1 MSIRTTLAK
10 RVARFARGSG
20 KSHLGAGPARRHLS
34 SRSLNVECLEQRAL
48 LTAAPVGDAL
58 LNDLLF
64 TAGNGAPAPGDSG
77 EAGTRVLVFDLFDGT
92 WSDAE
97 KDSTSTEDDDLCW
110 AATASNM
117 LEWTAWGFVNNM
129 FKADQFLDYFEE
141 HWKDV
146 GQFTQNALTWWFDG
160 AGTYGGDVDVA
171 GGGFH
176 PTYNPAT
183 YVHVEPNDANV
194 MSFISQYT
202 ALGSGMGV
210 WVHDGFSHEVTV
222 WGYNYDP
229 AYTPA
234 DPEYYLGLWITDSD
248 DNKGHPNANTAPN
261 DLHYYTV
268 EWDDTNS
275 RWMFDGYDAAAWLEE
290 AVALDRYSNGVIT
303 VNGDQDSVDQADNIN
318 VALDATGMYL
328 EVRING
334 ALEISTLFSQ
344 VSEINV
350 LGWGGNDNLT
360 VDWANG
366 NPIPV
371 GGFFYDGG
379 TGGDDALTVIGDGS
393 GSGSYLPAPVAGEG
407 TVNIGGSAIHFTGL
421 EPVIVNG
428 LSELTFITPNSNDVL
443 TIDSP
448 AAGQNRV
455 SGTSGGVPFEALTF
469 LNVGHVKVDAA
480 TNDTALGSPNDS
492 VTFTSDLV
500 AAGLVSFTV
509 ETGDG
514 NDTITA
520 TPVTAMP
527 LTLLAGAGDDTIT
540 GGSGADRID
549 GGAGNDVAVGGP
561 GADRFF
567 GGDDS
572 DVFTWNP
579 GDGSDLLEGGAN
591 EADRLVFNGSAA
603 VETFHLYADTVDP
616 SRFSLFR
623 DVGSVLMDVA
633 GFEEIDLSTLG
644 GVDQI
649 TVGRSQVA
657 GNPLSTLETTDVK
670 VVDINVGGEDGA
682 ADIVNVDGRTVADH
696 IAATVPAAGLVA
708 IEGLPYDINIAG
720 AALPDDLLAIR
731 GNEGDDAITTGAGL
745 EGVIRLNLAGDAGA
759 DTLDVSATVA
769 NALASVSLDGGAG
782 DDLLIGGAGNETMD
796 GSGGDDTFVGNGGT
810 DAVGGGVA
818 GLIGDTIRVLGTP
831 GSDIIS
837 LVLNASGHLLATING
852 LTTTFTN
859 FIGGPI
865 AASSVERIAVDG
877 GAGAD
882 QLTVDST
889 NGAIPIFVSY
899 DGGADSDSLVLTGGT
914 ATSNVYS
921 PGPNPGQG
929 TSTAVIGGVTQTV
942 SFSNIEP
949 LVDLVAGP
957 LAVNATPADNAI
969 SYAQTPGDPT
979 RGRVTV
985 DNLEYIDFSAKTTL
999 TINALGGSDTISL
1012 NNASTPT
1019 GLTGITVNGGDPSGS
1034 DRLVVNGAAATVSV
1048 TLDTQTI
1055 AGATGAGGAVPVVF
1069 GAIEELHVTA
1079 GASTTLSLSNTSGAN
1094 PIEYIYTPGAAVDA
1108 GTIQNSVVPV
1118 SFTGFGAGAVL
1129 DFNGDGLDGNDSLVV
1144 NGTGA
1149 IDHFVVAGATS
1160 DVTLTTAGLARAQ
1173 ITHGNIENLT
1183 LNGLGADDRFFVT
1196 GAVSLTSL
1204 LLDGGGPSGSDAA
1217 SLTADGASPATLTF
1231 SAIPGTAA
1239 LSGGG
1244 LSGVS
1249 VAGMEIVDLDAGGV
1263 APTIAATGGDDD
1275 VTVTVLTADAG
1286 KVERGL
1292 AVQQAGQ
1299 VQGEILAPTVNYSNT
1314 GAGGVNIDLDAGE
1327 DTLVVVGNASPQTF
1341 AVGAAAVSIDDAPNG
1356 VGSDGLVN
1364 FSHAESLAVFGLEGN
1379 DRFDVTP
1386 VVIPIFVDGGDPI
1399 GTTAGDLINI
1409 IFGGLV
1415 MFEAGPEV
1423 DEGGFVAGGNARVS
1437 FDHIEEALLDAT
1449 CALIVGTNADDDI
1462 TVIARNQLANPAQ
1475 FAGADGFQDFTTSVN
1490 NGIQILWLDTP
1501 NLYIDARGGDDDIVL
1516 RTRAP
1521 NAADW
1526 DVDVR
1531 VVGGPPSAATGA
1543 QGDVVEVETPYAID
1557 SVFWRAS
1564 GSETGELLL
1573 DEDGD
1578 GVYSQLSSDS
1588 RIQILSEFLVD
1599 CDGDLVNEY
1608 RSSPGGV
1615 EGLVYDGEAGNDRLT
1630 VAGTASA
1637 DTIVH
1642 TPGSAADE
1650 GAVRVDLLLGI
1661 AYQNLGAT
1669 AVLTVDGGAGAD
1681 RLVARGTAGSDSLA
1695 VAATSGAVTLS
1706 SAIGAHLAIQ
1716 TASVANLTLDAFEG
1730 DDRFVINNPQAYGE
1744 IRIEGGGPGHSDVLT
1759 VNGAAAVDEAFSVSP
1774 GFANGDGTVSV
1785 NLLAV
1790 PYTGIEHVLLDAN
1803 AGDADTLLVNDD
1815 SADNLWLVKAGPTV
1829 GDRIQIDARESID
1842 YDDFQDVTLTNGFG
1856 VDRFEVHP
1864 TDLIGFSGTF
1874 TVNGNAATPIDDVL
1888 ELVATD
1894 GNDSVT
1900 STATAVAVNGVA
1912 ITAGANLAELRVRTL
1927 GGDDVIDL
1935 DLNLAGVRK
1944 TIDAGEGNDI
1954 VDMSGTVDA
1963 NIFGG
1968 DGDDYLIGSPL
1979 ADFIDGGRGN
1989 DTLIALAGADVLYGG
2004 EGDDILD
2011 GDAGADQMFGGDG
2024 SDTFLWD
2031 PGDGSDLIEGGAGDV
2046 DVMAFNGSSGDEVF
2060 TLNAVG
2066 GRLEFLR
2073 SLGSIDMDVADVE
2086 QVDVN
2091 RDFTFTAV
2099 LDQAQEVPAPIA
2111 VPGAAGTATMRFNSA
2126 NNTFDLDLFVQ
2137 GLSGPITS
2145 SHLHVAPPGAAGPAV
2160 VNLGDQ
2166 TAYIASGGGF
2176 RRIVRGLAFPAANI
2190 ADLLSGNIYVNVHTA
2205 LNPAGE
2211 IRSQMNLAAANATGA
2226 DTFVVNDITQT
2237 DVRVVNLNLGADG
2250 LAAGDQ
2256 VTVNG
2261 RTVADDI
2268 LITAA
2273 AGAVNVAGLEYDVN
2287 VRGSV
2292 AAETDRLVVNGN
2304 DDDDRIKAAAG
2315 VEATILITL
2324 NGGLG
2329 DDQLSADALLI
2340 GGPGDDFLEGGA
2352 GADVLQGGPGEDTLI
2367 GGGGADLIDGGE
2379 DFDTIL
2385 VRGTLGNDLI
2395 DVFQPAPPV
2404 VNFTLNVTVGGVL
2417 DVDTIVAAGAVPSV
2431 EQVLI
2436 EASAGDD
2443 LIRVGVAD
2451 AYTDLNLAN
2460 GVAAQTLRFTV
2471 HGGEPNASDRLIVRD
2486 DGLGDLVLYRKGTD
2500 GRSGSVTVG
2509 AAAPVVFSEVERLDV
2524 TPLDNVD
2531 INGNGDTG
2539 TDGQGRLIVFAPDPF
2554 ELNDTRRVSTAFDFL
2569 SRVAVHPTID
2579 PGGIP
2584 NAFGPGQNVPGDED
2598 WFEFVAPKTS
2608 TFRFDLLFEAI
2619 PVLANGREGLPGDGE
2634 LTLEIYGINSVTNNL
2649 ELLASGLPIPADGGV
2664 YAPIGTEAGQSYF
2677 ARVRGAIPLGE
2688 NVSAAVNLYDL
2699 QIVETDLF
2707 GPQVVDVYISAVPAY
2722 NLFGDAKPISPTP
2735 LTRAIT
2741 IDIIDRPGREP
2752 GFLYEALNEAIAS
2765 QPGHYLLVGDHSGVI
2780 PIQEVIVTNLPVLA
2794 PINGTLSAV
2803 TNAGRF
2809 ASTTAALLDVND
2821 DHVGATLRFTSGAL
2835 AGEERFITD
2844 YIVGPGA
2851 TRTFVFQDPFP
2862 ALPAV
2867 GDNFILV
2874 SPAEARIQLIFEDPG
2889 EFATA
2894 LADDRFT
2901 LTIADN
2907 LVDPPGN
2914 NLDGESNAIE
2924 PHAQPSFRLDLNGDG
2939 LVDHSG
2945 DGVPGGDFVARF
2957 TIDTRAEI
2965 AVWAA
2970 GSIYVDGNGNFLFD
2984 TQNSDDFTNRDF
2996 SFTLGFASDY
3006 IFAGNF
3012 ATNLGAAAD
3021 GFAKIAAY
3029 GLIGNSYRWLIDTN
3043 NDSVVDAVRTESL
3056 SVIGVPVAGNFD
3068 GNAAN
3073 GDEIGLFTGTQWWL
3087 DTDHD
3092 FLISDQ
3098 SPLPAVPSAA
3108 NPPAGLPIVGDFDGD
3123 GIDDLGVWHQDVF
3136 SVDLS
3141 SIGGITGITDRR
3153 FNFGLIGVRERPIA
3167 ADFDGDRIDDIGL
3180 WVPDR
3185 GGATDD
3191 ELGEWLILI
3200 SDGRSIVDRI
3210 VPDPD
3215 YPPGTFKVA
3224 FTPLPLGR
3232 DIFAQFG
3239 DEFAV
3244 PLVGNFDPP
3253 IGSASAS
3260 IADTMPTTG
3269 TAGNDELLIT
3279 PAGAGQWNVTLRTNI
3294 VGGVAETE
3302 QTFLIDDS
3310 SLTVNFNGLGGDDT
3324 INIVLTSGR
3333 EQIKLNSTGGS
3344 VVGDG
3349 FTIDLAP
3356 LSVENYLIDAAGN
3369 KTDVAQLYGTAAA
3382 DEVTATDSWVE
3393 LVGPGYHL
3401 RVDNAEYVHAYP
3413 MENPTVN
3420 YKTDTAIDK
3429 AYLYDS
3435 YRSERFKADELQ
3447 GVLTGTDRY
3456 RRARYFD
3463 EVYAHFDNGGN
3474 DQAVFE
3480 DTKNN
3485 DLFEARNGLA
3495 KLSSGNLVR
3504 QVEGDFS
3511 KVTAWARAGRSRGVD
3526 ELRLTGSMSNDTLRV
3541 LASKTE
3547 IYDTPENYRI
3557 IGRLF
3562 EKLYVDVGAQGFDRA
3577 FVWGT
3582 AGDERVEAQATNRH
3596 VMMYDING
3604 VDPRLLAELL
3614 QFDHVRITGNGGSD
3628 EADPAP
3634 GTFPWLEILP

>member
-1 MSIRTTLAK
+1 MSIRTTLSK

-20 KSHLGAGPARRHLS
+20 KSQFRAGPARRHHS
-34 SRSLNVECLEQRAL
+34 SRSLNLECLEQRAL

-64 TAGNGAPAPGDSG
+64 TAGNGAPAPGDSAA
-77 EAGTRVLVFDLFDGT
+77 AGTRVLVFDLFDGT

-183 YVHVEPNDANV
+183 YIHVEPNDANV

-480 TNDTALGSPNDS
+480 TNDAVLGSPNDS

-527 LTLLAGAGDDTIT
+527 LTLLAGAGDDTII

-549 GGAGNDVAVGGP
+549 AGAGNDVAVGGP

-567 GGDDS
+567 GGDGS

-579 GDGSDLLEGGAN
+579 GDGSDLLEGGAD
-591 EADRLVFNGSAA
+591 EADRLVFIGSAA
-603 VETFHLYADTVDP
+603 AETFHLYADTVDP

-633 GFEEIDLSTLG
+633 GFEEIDLNTLG
-644 GVDQI
+644 GSDQI

-720 AALPDDLLAIR
+720 AALPDDLLTIR
-731 GNEGDDAITTGAGL
+731 GNDGDDAITTGAGL
-745 EGVIRLNLAGDAGA
+745 EGVIRLNLAGNAGD

-769 NALASVSLDGGAG
+769 NPLASVSLDGGAG

-796 GSGGDDTFVGNGGT
+796 GGGGDDAFVGNGGT

-831 GSDIIS
+831 GADIIS
-837 LVLNASGHLLATING
+837 LALNASGHLLATING
-852 LTTTFTN
+852 LTTIFTN

-877 GAGAD
+877 GGGAD

-899 DGGADSDSLVLTGGT
+899 DVGADSDSLVLTGGT

-979 RGRVTV
+979 RGRVTI

-1034 DRLVVNGAAATVSV
+1034 DTV
-1048 TLDTQTI
+1048 L
-1055 AGATGAGGAVPVVF
+1055 
-1069 GAIEELHVTA
+1069 
-1079 GASTTLSLSNTSGAN
+1079 
-1094 PIEYIYTPGAAVDA
+1094 
-1108 GTIQNSVVPV
+1108 
-1118 SFTGFGAGAVL
+1118 
-1129 DFNGDGLDGNDSLVV
+1129 V
-1144 NGTGA
+1144 NGTSGLDAINYTPTGVDSGTVQVGA
-1149 IDHFVVAGATS
+1149 LPLVTISAAEHLVINGQGGNDNLTVTTPVGGQVIVLDDGPLADAASITMRNFSGGALLS
-1160 DVTLTTAGLARAQ
+1160 VDFSSLGFSGTLTFNDAGLARVDELVVNA
-1173 ITHGNIENLT
+1173 IDSANVDAIFTVTAAGT
-1183 LNGLGADDRFFVT
+1183 L
-1196 GAVSLTSL
+1196 SLTS
-1204 LLDGGGPSGSDAA
+1204 PSFPSPVRELIDVVTTSVNALRLNGSDG
-1217 SLTADGASPATLTF
+1217 DDQF
-1231 SAIPGTAA
+1231 NIPGNHPFVGGILLEGGDPGAGSDVLNFTGAGAAVTLNLETERIQETALNPLVYA
-1239 LSGGG
+1239 GIEVINLNAGG
-1244 LSGVS
+1244 L
-1249 VAGMEIVDLDAGGV
+1249 
-1263 APTIAATGGDDD
+1263 APTIAATSGDDE
-1275 VTVTVLTADAG
+1275 VTVTVLSATTG
-1286 KVERGL
+1286 RVESGL
-1292 AVQQAGQ
+1292 A
-1299 VQGEILAPTVNYSNT
+1299 LPTVHYSNT
-1314 GAGGVNIDLDAGE
+1314 GAGGVNINLGAGE
-1327 DTLVVVGNASPQTF
+1327 DELAVVGNAVQQTF
-1341 AVGAAAVSIDDAPNG
+1341 IVGAASVSIDDAPNG
-1356 VGSDGLVN
+1356 VGNDGLVN
-1364 FSHAESLAVFGLEGN
+1364 FTGAESLAVHGLAGN
-1379 DRFDVTP
+1379 DQFDVTP
-1386 VVIPIFVDGGDPI
+1386 GAIPIFIDGGDPI
-1399 GTTAGDLINI
+1399 GTSAGDLLNL
-1409 IFGGLV
+1409 FP
-1415 MFEAGPEV
+1415 AGPTIFEPGPEN
-1423 DEGGFVAGGNARVS
+1423 DSGGFVVAGAARVS
-1437 FDHIEEALLDAT
+1437 FDQIE
-1449 CALIVGTNADDDI
+1449 DI
-1462 TVIARNQLANPAQ
+1462 TVMGPGPAIIIGTNGDDNITIIARDASTHPILAAFTP
-1475 FAGADGFQDFTTSVN
+1475 GIRDFTVS
-1490 NGIQILWLDTP
+1490 IDDWLDI
-1501 NLYIDARGGDDDIVL
+1501 LYINTPTLYVDGLAGDDDIVV
-1516 RTRAP
+1516 RTPAP
-1521 NAADW
+1521 NQAEW
-1526 DVDVR
+1526 DVDVF
-1531 VVGGPPSAATGA
+1531 VAGGPPSAS
-1543 QGDVVEVETPYAID
+1543 DKLILETPGTDTVIYQPTGSDTGVLTID
-1557 SVFWRAS
+1557 EPVNDSTINISPFTVFFP
-1564 GSETGELLL
+1564 GPPT
-1573 DEDGD
+1573 
-1578 GVYSQLSSDS
+1578 VFYQ
-1588 RIQILSEFLVD
+1588 
-1599 CDGDLVNEY
+1599 
-1608 RSSPGGV
+1608 SSPGGV
-1615 EGLVYDGEAGNDRLT
+1615 EELIYDGEGGNDRLT
-1630 VAGTASA
+1630 VLGTAAA
-1637 DTIVH
+1637 DLIAH
-1642 TPGSAADE
+1642 TPGSAFDE
-1650 GAVRVDLLLGI
+1650 GALRVNNLLGI
-1661 AYQNLGAT
+1661 AYQNVGSA
-1669 AVLTVDGGAGAD
+1669 AVLTVDGAAGSD
-1681 RLVARGTAGSDSLA
+1681 TLLARGTGGSDTLS
-1695 VAATSGAVTLS
+1695 VAATSGAVTLTS
-1706 SAIGAHLAIQ
+1706 SLGTHLAIQ
-1716 TASVANLTLDAFEG
+1716 TASVANLTLDGLEG
-1730 DDRFVINNPQAYGE
+1730 DDVFSVGAALPYATVKVQ
-1744 IRIEGGGPGHSDVLT
+1744 GGGPGGSDTLSLAGIAGV
-1759 VNGAAAVDEAFSVSP
+1759 GEAFRVVP
-1774 GFANGDGTVSV
+1774 GVIAGDGIVFV
-1785 NLLAV
+1785 DAV
-1790 PYTGIEHVLLDAN
+1790 AHSYTGIEHILLEGQI
-1803 AGDADTLLVNDD
+1803 GDADTLRIDDDGRDNVWDVGAGSLGDLVQI
-1815 SADNLWLVKAGPTV
+1815 AG
-1829 GDRIQIDARESID
+1829 RESIE
-1842 YDDFQDVTLTNGFG
+1842 YRLFQVRLVNTAG
-1856 VDRFEVHP
+1856 
-1864 TDLIGFSGTF
+1864 TDLFRVAPSNLVQFVTSF
-1874 TVNGNAATPIDDVL
+1874 TVEGDAGAPLDDVL
-1888 ELVATD
+1888 EIVGTA
-1894 GNDSVT
+1894 GNDNFS
-1900 STATAVAVNGVA
+1900 STASVIVTNGVG
-1912 ITAGANLAELRVRTL
+1912 ITVGANLAEVRVKAL
-1927 GGDDVIDL
+1927 DGDDVIDI
-1935 DLNLAGVRK
+1935 DLNLVGVRK
-1944 TIDAGEGNDI
+1944 IVDAGAGNDI
-1954 VDMSGTVDA
+1954 VDMSGTIDA

-1989 DTLIALAGADVLYGG
+1989 DTLIGLGGADVLYGG
-2004 EGDDILD
+2004 EGNDILD

-2046 DVMAFNGSSGDEVF
+2046 DVMAFNGASGDEVF

-2073 SLGSIDMDVADVE
+2073 SVGSIDMDVADVE
-2086 QVDVN
+2086 QIEVN
-2091 RDFTFTAV
+2091 RDFTFTAA
-2099 LDQAQEVPAPIA
+2099 LNQAQEVPAPIA
-2111 VPGAAGTATMRFNSA
+2111 VPGATGTATMRFNSA
-2126 NNTFDLDLFVQ
+2126 NNTFDLDLLVQ

-2160 VNLGDQ
+2160 VSLGDQ

-2211 IRSQMNLAAANATGA
+2211 IRGQMNLAAANATGA

-2268 LITAA
+2268 LVTAA
-2273 AGAVNVAGLEYDVN
+2273 AGVVNVAGLEYDVN

-2292 AAETDRLVVNGN
+2292 AAETDRLLVNGN
-2304 DDDDRIKAAAG
+2304 DGDDRIKAAAG

-2329 DDQLSADALLI
+2329 NDYLSADALLI
-2340 GGPGDDFLEGGA
+2340 GGPGDDLLEGGA

-2379 DFDTIL
+2379 GFDTIL

-2451 AYTDLNLAN
+2451 VYTDLNLAN

-2471 HGGEPNASDRLIVRD
+2471 RGGEPNASDRLIVRD

-2539 TDGQGRLIVFAPDPF
+2539 TDGRGRLIVFAPDPF

-2619 PVLANGREGLPGDGE
+2619 PVLANGRAGLPGNGE

-2664 YAPIGTEAGQSYF
+2664 YAPIGTEAGQSYY

-2765 QPGHYLLVGDHSGVI
+2765 QPGHYLLVGDHNGVI
-2780 PIQEVIVTNLPVLA
+2780 PIQQVIVTNLPVLA

-2851 TRTFVFQDPFP
+2851 TRTFVFQNPFP
-2862 ALPAV
+2862 AAPAV

-3043 NDSVVDAVRTESL
+3043 NDSVADVVRTESL
-3056 SVIGVPVAGNFD
+3056 RIIGVPVAGNFD

-3123 GIDDLGVWHQDVF
+3123 GIDDLGIWHQDVF

-3253 IGSASAS
+3253 IGPANAN

-3269 TAGNDELLIT
+3269 TAGDDELLIT

-3294 VGGVAETE
+3294 VGGIAETE
-3302 QTFLIDDS
+3302 QTFLVIDS
-3310 SLTVNFNGLGGDDT
+3310 SLSVNFNGLGGNDT
-3324 INIVLTSGR
+3324 ISIVLTGGR

-3356 LSVENYLIDAAGN
+3356 LSVENYVIDAAGN

-3382 DEVTATDSWVE
+3382 DEVTAMDSWVE
-3393 LVGPGYHL
+3393 LVGPGYRL

-3413 MENPTVN
+3413 MENPSVN

-3495 KLSSGNLVR
+3495 KFSSGKLVR

-3526 ELRLTGSMSNDTLRV
+3526 ELRLTGSMGNDTLRV

-3596 VMMYDING
+3596 VKMYDING

>member
-20 KSHLGAGPARRHLS
+20 KSGKGAGPARKHLS
-34 SRSLNVECLEQRAL
+34 SRALNMEWLEQRAL
-48 LTAAPVGDAL
+48 LTAAPVGDPL

-64 TAGNGAPAPGDSG
+64 TAGSGAPAPGDSA
-77 EAGTRVLVFDLFDGT
+77 EAGTRVLVFDQFDGT

-117 LEWTAWGFVNNM
+117 LEWTGWGFVNNM

-141 HWKDV
+141 HWMDV
-146 GQFTQNALTWWFDG
+146 GQFAQNAITWWFDG

-176 PTYNPAT
+176 PTHNPAT

-202 ALGSGMGV
+202 ALGSGMGI
-210 WVHDGFSHEVTV
+210 WVHNGFSHEVTV

-268 EWDDTNS
+268 SWDDPNS
-275 RWMFDGYDAAAWLEE
+275 RWMFDGYSASAWIEE
-290 AVALDRYSNGVIT
+290 VVALDRYSNGVVT
-303 VNGDQDSVDQADNIN
+303 VNGDQDSVDQADDIN

-393 GSGSYLPAPVAGEG
+393 GSGSYLPATVAGEG
-407 TVNIGGSAIHFTGL
+407 VVNIGGSAIHFTGL
-421 EPVIVNG
+421 EPVIING
-428 LSELTFITPNSNDVL
+428 LSELTFVTPSSNDVL

-455 SGTSGGVPFEALTF
+455 SGTSGGVAFEALTF
-469 LNVGHVKVDAA
+469 FNVGHVKVDSA
-480 TNDTALGSPNDS
+480 TNDAALGSPNDS

-509 ETGDG
+509 ETGEG

-527 LTLLAGAGDDTIT
+527 LTLLAGAGNDNIV

-549 GGAGNDVAVGGP
+549 AGDGNDVAVGGP
-561 GADRFF
+561 GADQFF
-567 GGDDS
+567 GGSGS
-572 DVFTWNP
+572 DTFTWNP
-579 GDGSDLLEGGAN
+579 GDGSDLVEGGAD

-603 VETFHLYADTVDP
+603 AETFYLYANTVDP

-633 GFEEIDLSTLG
+633 GFEEIDLNTLG
-644 GVDQI
+644 GADQT

-670 VVDINVGGEDGA
+670 VVDIDVGGEDGA
-682 ADIVNVDGRTVADH
+682 TDIVSVDGRTVADH
-696 IAATVPAAGLVA
+696 IAATMPAAGLVA
-708 IEGLPYDINIAG
+708 VEGLPYDINIAG
-720 AALPDDLLAIR
+720 AALADDLLTIR
-731 GNEGDDAITTGAGL
+731 GNEGDDTITTGAGL
-745 EGVIRLNLAGDAGA
+745 EGVIRLSLLGNAGA

-769 NALASVSLDGGAG
+769 NPLASVGLDGGEG
-782 DDLLIGGAGNETMD
+782 GDLLIGGAGNETMD
-796 GSGGDDTFVGNGGT
+796 GGGGDDTFVGNGGT
-810 DAVGGGVA
+810 DALGGGVA

-837 LVLNASGHLLATING
+837 LALNASGHLLATVNG
-852 LTTTFTN
+852 LATVFTD

-865 AASSVERIAVDG
+865 SSSGVERIAVDG
-877 GAGAD
+877 GGGGD

-899 DGGADSDSLVLTGGT
+899 DGGADNDSLVLTGGT

-929 TSTAVIGGVTQTV
+929 VSTAVIGGVTQTV

-957 LAVNATPADNAI
+957 LVVNATPADNAI

-979 RGRVTV
+979 RGRVTI

-1012 NNASTPT
+1012 NNAGTPT
-1019 GLTGITVNGGDPSGS
+1019 GLTGITVNGGDPAGS
-1034 DRLVVNGAAATVSV
+1034 DTV
-1048 TLDTQTI
+1048 L
-1055 AGATGAGGAVPVVF
+1055 
-1069 GAIEELHVTA
+1069 
-1079 GASTTLSLSNTSGAN
+1079 
-1094 PIEYIYTPGAAVDA
+1094 
-1108 GTIQNSVVPV
+1108 
-1118 SFTGFGAGAVL
+1118 
-1129 DFNGDGLDGNDSLVV
+1129 V
-1144 NGTGA
+1144 NGTSGLDAINYTPTGVDSGTVQVGA
-1149 IDHFVVAGATS
+1149 LPLVTVSAAEHLVINGQGGNDNLTVTTPVGGQVIALDDGPLADAASITMRNFSGGALLS
-1160 DVTLTTAGLARAQ
+1160 VDFSNLGFSGTLTFNDAGLARVDELVVNA
-1173 ITHGNIENLT
+1173 IDSANVDAIFTVAAAGT
-1183 LNGLGADDRFFVT
+1183 L
-1196 GAVSLTSL
+1196 SLTS
-1204 LLDGGGPSGSDAA
+1204 PSFPSPVRELINVITTSVNVLRLNGSDG
-1217 SLTADGASPATLTF
+1217 DDQF
-1231 SAIPGTAA
+1231 NVPGNHPF
-1239 LSGGG
+1239 
-1244 LSGVS
+1244 
-1249 VAGMEIVDLDAGGV
+1249 AGGIFLEGGDPGAGSDV
-1263 APTIAATGGDDD
+1263 LNFTGAGAAVTLNLETERIQETALNPLAYAGIEVINLNAGGAAPTIAATSGDDD
-1275 VTVTVLTADAG
+1275 VTVTVLTATTG
-1286 KVERGL
+1286 KVESGL
-1292 AVQQAGQ
+1292 A
-1299 VQGEILAPTVNYSNT
+1299 LPTVYYSNT
-1314 GAGGVNIDLDAGE
+1314 GAGGVNIDLGAGE
-1327 DTLVVVGNASPQTF
+1327 DELAVVGNAVQQTF
-1341 AVGAAAVSIDDAPNG
+1341 IVGAASVSIDDAPNG
-1356 VGSDGLVN
+1356 VGNDGLVS
-1364 FSHAESLAVFGLEGN
+1364 FTGAESLAVYGLAGN
-1379 DRFDVTP
+1379 DQFDVTP
-1386 VVIPIFVDGGDPI
+1386 GAIPIFIDGGDPI
-1399 GTTAGDLINI
+1399 GTSAGDLLNL
-1409 IFGGLV
+1409 FP
-1415 MFEAGPEV
+1415 AGPTIFEPGPEN
-1423 DEGGFVAGGNARVS
+1423 DSGGFVVAGAARVS
-1437 FDHIEEALLDAT
+1437 FDQIE
-1449 CALIVGTNADDDI
+1449 DI
-1462 TVIARNQLANPAQ
+1462 TVMGPGPAIIIGTNGDDNITIIARDASTHPILAAFTP
-1475 FAGADGFQDFTTSVN
+1475 GIRDFTVS
-1490 NGIQILWLDTP
+1490 IDDWLDI
-1501 NLYIDARGGDDDIVL
+1501 LYINTPTLYVDGLAGDDDIVV
-1516 RTRAP
+1516 RTPAP
-1521 NAADW
+1521 NQAEW
-1526 DVDVR
+1526 DVDVF
-1531 VVGGPPSAATGA
+1531 VAGGPPSAS
-1543 QGDVVEVETPYAID
+1543 DKLILETPGTDTVIYQPTGSDTGVLTID
-1557 SVFWRAS
+1557 EPVNDSTINISPFTVFFP
-1564 GSETGELLL
+1564 GPPT
-1573 DEDGD
+1573 
-1578 GVYSQLSSDS
+1578 VFYQ
-1588 RIQILSEFLVD
+1588 
-1599 CDGDLVNEY
+1599 
-1608 RSSPGGV
+1608 SSPGGV
-1615 EGLVYDGEAGNDRLT
+1615 EELIYDGEGGNDGLT
-1630 VAGTASA
+1630 VLGTAAA
-1637 DTIVH
+1637 DLIAH
-1642 TPGSAADE
+1642 TPGSAFDE
-1650 GAVRVDLLLGI
+1650 GALRVNNLLGI
-1661 AYQNLGAT
+1661 AYQNVGSA
-1669 AVLTVDGGAGAD
+1669 AVLTVDGAAGSD
-1681 RLVARGTAGSDSLA
+1681 TLLARGTGGSDTLS
-1695 VAATSGAVTLS
+1695 VAATSGAVTLTS
-1706 SAIGAHLAIQ
+1706 SLGTHLAIQ

-1730 DDRFVINNPQAYGE
+1730 DDRFVINNPQAYAE

-1759 VNGAAAVDEAFSVSP
+1759 VNGVAAVDEAFSVSP
-1774 GFANGDGTVSV
+1774 GFANGDGMV
-1785 NLLAV
+1785 NVNALAI
-1790 PYTGIEHVLLDAN
+1790 PYTGIEHVLLNAN

-1815 SADNLWLVKAGPTV
+1815 SADNLWTVKAGPTV

-1842 YDDFQDVTLTNGFG
+1842 YDEFQDVTLTNGFG

-1874 TVNGNAATPIDDVL
+1874 TVNGNAAMPIDDVL
-1888 ELVATD
+1888 DLVATE

-1900 STATAVAVNGVA
+1900 STATAVTVNGVA
-1912 ITAGANLAELRVRTL
+1912 ITAGANLAEVRVSTL

-2004 EGDDILD
+2004 EGNDILD

-2137 GLSGPITS
+2137 GLSGPIIS

-2160 VNLGDQ
+2160 VSLGDQ

-2176 RRIVRGLAFPAANI
+2176 RRIVRGLAFPTANI

-2273 AGAVNVAGLEYDVN
+2273 AGVVNVAGLEYDVN

-2292 AAETDRLVVNGN
+2292 VAETDRLVVNGN
-2304 DDDDRIKAAAG
+2304 DGDDRIKAAAG

-2352 GADVLQGGPGEDTLI
+2352 GDDVLEGGPGEDTLI
-2367 GGGGADLIDGGE
+2367 GGGGADTIDGGA

-2451 AYTDLNLAN
+2451 VYTDLNLAN

-2539 TDGQGRLIVFAPDPF
+2539 TDGRGRLIVFASDPF

-2584 NAFGPGQNVPGDED
+2584 NAFGPGQDVPGDED

-2664 YAPIGTEAGQSYF
+2664 YAPVGTEAGQSYF

-2780 PIQEVIVTNLPVLA
+2780 PIQQVIVTNLPVLA

-2862 ALPAV
+2862 AAPAV

-2874 SPAEARIQLIFEDPG
+2874 SPAEARIQLIFENPG

-2901 LTIADN
+2901 LTIADD

-3029 GLIGNSYRWLIDTN
+3029 GLIGNAYRWLIDTN
-3043 NDSVVDAVRTESL
+3043 NDSVADVVRTESL

-3123 GIDDLGVWHQDVF
+3123 GVDDLGIWHQDVF

-3253 IGSASAS
+3253 IGPASANV
-3260 IADTMPTTG
+3260 ADAMPTTG

-3294 VGGVAETE
+3294 GEE
-3302 QTFLIDDS
+3302 SEEEETFLIDDS

-3324 INIVLTSGR
+3324 ISIVLTGDR

-3356 LSVENYLIDAAGN
+3356 LNVENYLIDAAGN

-3382 DEVTATDSWVE
+3382 DEVTATDSWVA
-3393 LVGPGYHL
+3393 LVGPGYLL

-3413 MENPTVN
+3413 MENPAVN

-3495 KLSSGNLVR
+3495 KFSSGKLVR

-3526 ELRLTGSMSNDTLRV
+3526 ELRLTGSMGNDTLRV

-3582 AGDERVEAQATNRH
+3582 AGDERVEAEATNRH
-3596 VMMYDING
+3596 VTMYDISG
-3604 VDPRLLAELL
+3604 VDPRLLAELF

>member
-20 KSHLGAGPARRHLS
+20 KSRLGAGPVRRHLS
-34 SRSLNVECLEQRAL
+34 SRSLNVECLEDRRL
-48 LTAAPVGDAL
+48 LSIILWTNRGVNGGADTDNFAATYGAATAPVARAIVDRAIDDWEAVIADFNYAGGGNTYNLIVNAADLGGGGRGLTNTFTVDAAGKPTGSTITMDDDGGGANWYFDANISDDAEFNTLLNAFTSNGPNGLGGNDFYRTMVHELGHSMGILVGGGLAINSFLTSYGTDANDAAATLFLFNGASVTASFTDNGGGHIYEGPAVGGNPTHPFDLMNAGRTVGFPPPTRELITDLDAL
-58 LNDLLF
+58 ILRDAYGYTINLPSTINAFYANFNSTTGALVVNGDPGNVDDHVVIEMDGGLRVSVNGTTELL
-64 TAGNGAPAPGDSG
+64 PAPGPG
-77 EAGTRVLVFDLFDGT
+77 GV
-92 WSDAE
+92 
-97 KDSTSTEDDDLCW
+97 TS
-110 AATASNM
+110 
-117 LEWTAWGFVNNM
+117 
-129 FKADQFLDYFEE
+129 
-141 HWKDV
+141 
-146 GQFTQNALTWWFDG
+146 
-160 AGTYGGDVDVA
+160 
-171 GGGFH
+171 
-176 PTYNPAT
+176 
-183 YVHVEPNDANV
+183 
-194 MSFISQYT
+194 
-202 ALGSGMGV
+202 
-210 WVHDGFSHEVTV
+210 
-222 WGYNYDP
+222 
-229 AYTPA
+229 
-234 DPEYYLGLWITDSD
+234 
-248 DNKGHPNANTAPN
+248 
-261 DLHYYTV
+261 
-268 EWDDTNS
+268 
-275 RWMFDGYDAAAWLEE
+275 
-290 AVALDRYSNGVIT
+290 IT
-303 VNGDQDSVDQADNIN
+303 VNV
-318 VALDATGMYL
+318 
-328 EVRING
+328 G
-334 ALEISTLFSQ
+334 A
-344 VSEINV
+344 
-350 LGWGGNDNLT
+350 GNDYVKIGQGIGVPVT
-360 VDWANG
+360 VDG
-366 NPIPV
+366 
-371 GGFFYDGG
+371 
-379 TGGDDALTVIGDGS
+379 
-393 GSGSYLPAPVAGEG
+393 
-407 TVNIGGSAIHFTGL
+407 
-421 EPVIVNG
+421 
-428 LSELTFITPNSNDVL
+428 
-443 TIDSP
+443 
-448 AAGQNRV
+448 
-455 SGTSGGVPFEALTF
+455 
-469 LNVGHVKVDAA
+469 
-480 TNDTALGSPNDS
+480 
-492 VTFTSDLV
+492 
-500 AAGLVSFTV
+500 
-509 ETGDG
+509 GDG
-514 NDTITA
+514 NDFLEGGDVVLIGG
-520 TPVTAMP
+520 PGND
-527 LTLLAGAGDDTIT
+527 TLIGSDGDDTLDGGAGDDVLYGLGGNDVLIGGSDNDRIFAGTGSNTVTDGTGNDLIDLSENDVGVTYVT
-540 GGSGADRID
+540 GGGSDTVLGTAFDDVITAGSGDPMWFQGSGGNDTLVGGAAADRLD
-549 GGAGNDVAVGGP
+549 GGDGNDVAVGGP
-561 GADRFF
+561 GADQFF
-567 GGDDS
+567 GGSGS
-572 DVFTWNP
+572 DTFTWNP
-579 GDGSDLLEGGAN
+579 GDGSDLLEGGAD

-603 VETFHLYADTVDP
+603 AEIFHLYANTVDP

-633 GFEEIDLSTLG
+633 GFEEIDLNTFG
-644 GVDQI
+644 GSDQI

-720 AALPDDLLAIR
+720 AALADDTLNIR
-731 GNEGDDAITTGAGL
+731 GNDGDDTITTGAGL
-745 EGVIRLNLAGDAGA
+745 EGVIRLSLAGNAGA
-759 DTLDVSATVA
+759 DTLDVSATAA
-769 NALASVSLDGGAG
+769 NPLASVSLDGGEG

-796 GSGGDDTFVGNGGT
+796 GGGGDDAFVGNGGT

-831 GSDIIS
+831 GADIIS
-837 LVLNASGHLLATING
+837 LALNASGHLLATVNG

-865 AASSVERIAVDG
+865 AASTVERIAVDG
-877 GAGAD
+877 GGGAD

-899 DGGADSDSLVLTGGT
+899 DGGADGDSLVLTGGT

-957 LAVNATPADNAI
+957 LTVNATPADNAI

-979 RGRVTV
+979 RGRVTI
-985 DNLEYIDFSAKTTL
+985 DNFEYIDFSAKTTL

-1094 PIEYIYTPGAAVDA
+1094 PIEYTYTPGAAVDA

-1129 DFNGDGLDGNDSLVV
+1129 DFNGDGLDGDDSLVV
-1144 NGTGA
+1144 NGTDA
-1149 IDHFVVAGATS
+1149 IDQFVVAGASS
-1160 DVTLTTAGLARAQ
+1160 DVTLTTAGLARAR

-1217 SLTADGASPATLTF
+1217 ILTADGASPVSLAF
-1231 SAIPGTAA
+1231 STIPGTAA

-1244 LSGVS
+1244 LGGVS
-1249 VAGMEIVDLDAGGV
+1249 VAGMEIVDLNAGGV
-1263 APTIAATGGDDD
+1263 APTIVATSGDDE
-1275 VTVTVLTADAG
+1275 VTVTVLSATTG
-1286 KVERGL
+1286 KVESGL
-1292 AVQQAGQ
+1292 A
-1299 VQGEILAPTVNYSNT
+1299 LPTVYYSNT
-1314 GAGGVNIDLDAGE
+1314 GAGGVNINLGAGE
-1327 DTLVVVGNASPQTF
+1327 DELAVVGNAVQQTF
-1341 AVGAAAVSIDDAPNG
+1341 IVGAASVSIDDAPNG
-1356 VGSDGLVN
+1356 VGNDGLVN
-1364 FSHAESLAVFGLEGN
+1364 FTGAESLAVHGLAG
-1379 DRFDVTP
+1379 DDQFDVTP
-1386 VVIPIFVDGGDPI
+1386 GAIPIFIDGGDPI
-1399 GTTAGDLINI
+1399 GTSAGDLLNL
-1409 IFGGLV
+1409 FP
-1415 MFEAGPEV
+1415 AGPTIFEPGPEN
-1423 DEGGFVAGGNARVS
+1423 DSGGFIVAGAARVS
-1437 FDHIEEALLDAT
+1437 FDQIEDVTVMGPGPA
-1449 CALIVGTNADDDI
+1449 IIIGTNGDDNI
-1462 TVIARNQLANPAQ
+1462 TIIARDASTHPILAAFTP
-1475 FAGADGFQDFTTSVN
+1475 GIGDFTVS
-1490 NGIQILWLDTP
+1490 IDDWLDI
-1501 NLYIDARGGDDDIVL
+1501 LYINTPTLYVDGLAGDDDIVV
-1516 RTRAP
+1516 RTPAP
-1521 NAADW
+1521 NQAEW
-1526 DVDVR
+1526 DVDVF
-1531 VVGGPPSAATGA
+1531 VAGGPPSAS
-1543 QGDVVEVETPYAID
+1543 DKLILETPGTDTVIYQPTGSDTGVLTID
-1557 SVFWRAS
+1557 EPVNDSTINISPFTVFFP
-1564 GSETGELLL
+1564 GPPT
-1573 DEDGD
+1573 
-1578 GVYSQLSSDS
+1578 VFYQ
-1588 RIQILSEFLVD
+1588 
-1599 CDGDLVNEY
+1599 
-1608 RSSPGGV
+1608 SSPGGV
-1615 EGLVYDGEAGNDRLT
+1615 EELIYDGEGGNDRLT
-1630 VAGTASA
+1630 VLGTAAA
-1637 DTIVH
+1637 DLIAH
-1642 TPGSAADE
+1642 TPGSAFDE
-1650 GAVRVDLLLGI
+1650 GALRVNNLLGI
-1661 AYQNLGAT
+1661 AYQNVGSA
-1669 AVLTVDGGAGAD
+1669 AVLTADGAAGSD
-1681 RLVARGTAGSDSLA
+1681 TLLARGTGGSDTLS
-1695 VAATSGAVTLS
+1695 VAATSGAVTLTS
-1706 SAIGAHLAIQ
+1706 SLGTHLAIQ
-1716 TASVANLTLDAFEG
+1716 TASVANLTLDGLEG
-1730 DDRFVINNPQAYGE
+1730 DDRFVIDNPQAYAE

-1759 VNGAAAVDEAFSVSP
+1759 VNGVAAVDEAFSVSP
-1774 GFANGDGTVSV
+1774 GFANGDGMV
-1785 NLLAV
+1785 NVNALAI
-1790 PYTGIEHVLLDAN
+1790 PYTGIEHVLLNAN

-1815 SADNLWLVKAGPTV
+1815 DADNLWTVKAGPTV

-1842 YDDFQDVTLTNGFG
+1842 YDGFQDVTLTNGFG

-1888 ELVATD
+1888 DLVATE

-1912 ITAGANLAELRVRTL
+1912 ITAGANLAELRVSTL

-1935 DLNLAGVRK
+1935 ALNLVGVRK
-1944 TIDAGEGNDI
+1944 FVDAGAGNDI
-1954 VDMSGTVDA
+1954 VDMSGTIDA

-1989 DTLIALAGADVLYGG
+1989 DTLIGLGGVDVFYGG

-2046 DVMAFNGSSGDEVF
+2046 DIMAFNGASGDEVF

-2073 SLGSIDMDVADVE
+2073 SVGSIDMDVADVE
-2086 QVDVN
+2086 QIEVN
-2091 RDFTFTAV
+2091 RDFTFTAA

-2160 VNLGDQ
+2160 VSLGDQ

-2211 IRSQMNLAAANATGA
+2211 IRGQMNLAAANATGA

-2268 LITAA
+2268 LVTAA
-2273 AGAVNVAGLEYDVN
+2273 AGVVNVAGLEYDVN

-2304 DDDDRIKAAAG
+2304 DGDDRIKAAAG

-2329 DDQLSADALLI
+2329 DDYLSADALLI

-2352 GADVLQGGPGEDTLI
+2352 GADVLQGGPGEDTLV

-2417 DVDTIVAAGAVPSV
+2417 DADTIVAAGAVPSV

-2451 AYTDLNLAN
+2451 VYTDLNLAN

-2486 DGLGDLVLYRKGTD
+2486 DGLGDLVLYRKGAD

-2539 TDGQGRLIVFAPDPF
+2539 TDGRGRLIVFAPDPF

-2619 PVLANGREGLPGDGE
+2619 PVLANGRAGLPGNGE

-2765 QPGHYLLVGDHSGVI
+2765 QPGHYLLVGDHNGVI
-2780 PIQEVIVTNLPVLA
+2780 PIQQVIVTNLPVLA

-2809 ASTTAALLDVND
+2809 ASTTAALLDAND
-2821 DHVGATLRFTSGAL
+2821 DHVGATLRFSSGAL

-2851 TRTFVFQDPFP
+2851 TRTFVFQNPFP
-2862 ALPAV
+2862 AAPAV

-2874 SPAEARIQLIFEDPG
+2874 SPAEAQIQLIFEDPG

-2901 LTIADN
+2901 LTIADD

-3029 GLIGNSYRWLIDTN
+3029 GLIGNSYRWLFDTN
-3043 NDSVVDAVRTESL
+3043 NDGVVDVVRTESL

-3123 GIDDLGVWHQDVF
+3123 GIDDLGIWHQDVF

-3244 PLVGNFDPP
+3244 PLAGNFDPP
-3253 IGSASAS
+3253 IGPANAN

-3269 TAGNDELLIT
+3269 TAGDDELLIT

-3294 VGGVAETE
+3294 VGGIAETE

-3310 SLTVNFNGLGGDDT
+3310 SLNVNFNGLGGNDT
-3324 INIVLTSGR
+3324 ISIVLTSGR

-3356 LSVENYLIDAAGN
+3356 LSVENYVIDAAGN

-3382 DEVTATDSWVE
+3382 DEVTAMDAWVE

-3401 RVDNAEYVHAYP
+3401 RVENAEYVHAYP
-3413 MENPTVN
+3413 MENPSVN

-3474 DQAVFE
+3474 DQAVFA

-3495 KLSSGNLVR
+3495 KLSSGKLVR

-3511 KVTAWARAGRSRGVD
+3511 KVTAWARAGLSRGVD
-3526 ELRLTGSMSNDTLRV
+3526 ELRLTGSMGNDTLRV

-3596 VMMYDING
+3596 VKIYDING

-3614 QFDHVRITGNGGSD
+3614 RFDHVRITGNGGSD